1 MPKTFWLTGLSGS
14 GKTTLSNL
22 FETFD
27 EKVVKM
33 DGDIFRLFVTNDLG
47 FTLED
52 RVENINRAIMI
63 SKFLNYSGY
72 TVIASFITPTNNIRN
87 MIKDSG
93 LDYKLIYIKCDIKTC
108 IERDVKG
115 LYRRNTALM
124 TGIYQKFDEPI
135 DSDLIIETDKFDI
148 DSCLDQLAE
157 FIWSNFDD

>member
-52 RVENINRAIMI
+52 RVE
-63 SKFLNYSGY
+63 
-72 TVIASFITPTNNIRN
+72 NNIRN

-157 FIWSNFDD
+157 FIWG